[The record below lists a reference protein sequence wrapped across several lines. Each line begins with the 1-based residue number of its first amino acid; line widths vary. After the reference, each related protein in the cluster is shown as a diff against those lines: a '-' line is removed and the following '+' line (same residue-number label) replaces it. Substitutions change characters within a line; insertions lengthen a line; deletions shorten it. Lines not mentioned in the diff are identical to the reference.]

1 MKSNLF
7 LQVISSLFFLLGI
20 NEALATP
27 VSPEDAVLWAQK
39 NGQHLMDTFR
49 EKDFVKKYNEL
60 DAIFDQYID
69 SEYVAKFVVGKYWRT
84 MSKEQ
89 QEKYISIFNR
99 YVKALYKTFP
109 LDFVNRLKYE
119 VKTAFIDGNF
129 TVVNVTVNVN
139 IDSNDPI
146 KNYLLSFRLHQT
158 LNGIRLVDIK
168 VGESSLLLSY
178 RRKFYE
184 HIIDVDEEME
194 WFLEDLEDMAKS
206 AERKNQANLNQ
217 Y

>member
-7 LQVISSLFFLLGI
+7 LRVISVLFFLFGI
-20 NEALATP
+20 SEAMAIP
-27 VSPEDAVLWAQK
+27 VSSEDAVLWAKK

-69 SEYVAKFVVGKYWRT
+69 SEYVAKFVVGKYWR
-84 MSKEQ
+84 MMNKEQ
-89 QEKYISIFNR
+89 QSRYVSIFNR

-129 TVVNVTVNVN
+129 TVVNVIVNMN
-139 IDSNDPI
+139 IDSDAPL
-146 KNYLLSFRLHQT
+146 KEYLLSFRLHQT
-158 LNGIRLVDIK
+158 AKGIQLVDIK

-184 HIIDVDEEME
+184 QIISLEEEIE

-206 AERKNQANLNQ
+206 AERKNQAKMNQ

>member
-1 MKSNLF
+1 M
-7 LQVISSLFFLLGI
+7 
-20 NEALATP
+20 
-27 VSPEDAVLWAQK
+27 
-39 NGQHLMDTFR
+39 
-49 EKDFVKKYNEL
+49 
-60 DAIFDQYID
+60 
-69 SEYVAKFVVGKYWRT
+69 
-84 MSKEQ
+84 
-89 QEKYISIFNR
+89 
-99 YVKALYKTFP
+99 
-109 LDFVNRLKYE
+109 
-119 VKTAFIDGNF
+119 KTAFIDGNF

-206 AERKNQANLNQ
+206 AERKNQVNLNQ

>member
-7 LQVISSLFFLLGI
+7 LQVISALFFLFGI

>member
-7 LQVISSLFFLLGI
+7 LQVISALFFLFGI

-206 AERKNQANLNQ
+206 AERKNQVNLNQ

>member
-20 NEALATP
+20 
-27 VSPEDAVLWAQK
+27 